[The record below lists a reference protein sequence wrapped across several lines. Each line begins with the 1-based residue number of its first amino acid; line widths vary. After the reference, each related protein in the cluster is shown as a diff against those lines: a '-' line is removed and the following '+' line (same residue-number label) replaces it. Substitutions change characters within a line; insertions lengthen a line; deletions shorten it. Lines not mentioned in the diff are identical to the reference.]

1 MSTADKNQT
10 VENQL
15 RDLLAVAERQGW
27 TVTATFTD
35 EGISGVKGRDR
46 RPGYDAL
53 LKGVARKDFEQI
65 MAWSVDRLGRSL
77 PDLVAFLN
85 DIQSKNVDLYL
96 HQQGL
101 DTSTPSGRMMF
112 QMLGVFAEF
121 ERAMIRERILAGLRR
136 TTKKSGRKPMP
147 DDRVE
152 AIRKSLADG
161 QGIRATA
168 RLHRASPMTVTA
180 IQRSMESVPAY
191 AKASPP
197 IIRGPSMRRPS
208 WPMSPW
214 PIPTPTC
221 SAFRRRGCVSSP
233 STGRGAART
242 WPCSNSPEP
251 S

>member
-1 MSTADKNQT
+1 VAIYARVSTADKNQT

-27 TVTATFTD
+27 TVVATFTD

-77 PDLVAFLN
+77 PDLVSFLN
-85 DIQSKNVDLYL
+85 DIQSKSVDLYL

-121 ERAMIRERILAGLRR
+121 ERAMIRERIMAGLRR

-147 DDRVE
+147 QDRVE
-152 AIRKSLADG
+152 AIRKSLGDG
-161 QGIRATA
+161 LGIRATA
-168 RLHRASPMTVTA
+168 RLHRASTTTVTTIA
-180 IQRSMESVPAY
+180 RTLKTVEEDRQESV
-191 AKASPP
+191 
-197 IIRGPSMRRPS
+197 
-208 WPMSPW
+208 
-214 PIPTPTC
+214 
-221 SAFRRRGCVSSP
+221 
-233 STGRGAART
+233 AA
-242 WPCSNSPEP
+242 
-251 S
+251 